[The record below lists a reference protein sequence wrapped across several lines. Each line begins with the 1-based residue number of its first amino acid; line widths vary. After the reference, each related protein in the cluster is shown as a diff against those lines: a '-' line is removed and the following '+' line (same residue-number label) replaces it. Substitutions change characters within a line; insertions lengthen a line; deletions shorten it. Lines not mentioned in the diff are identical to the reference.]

1 MTHDQPGRVTV
12 EATVVEP
19 LPSTDTE
26 IWTMGKRKFN
36 KATKTEPKTKRQRPD
51 RAQRLSLRQS
61 IENFVITASFGGRLL
76 RDCPRAV
83 KAYIQETI
91 DDYVLAISQ
100 MAVRGSL
107 VFNEVLFR
115 YFDDGLGMPP
125 IGDTSFFRQCFTGIG
140 KHQTVTD
147 ILQTVFQECPAIPR
161 YVGDWAPI
169 SYAVN
174 HYQTSFRTSIFY
186 NFDRRLGKLVS
197 SWVDKVC
204 PNAPDGVVGALI
216 RGILGHDENEND
228 SNPIHLSEEMNA
240 FVAAMRER
248 FGHPDNVDS
257 SEIDFDTLVR
267 YSYIILNCH
276 REYGLPGGFS
286 LAPLCSMRRHHI
298 SIDSTTLYCILRKTA
313 NYFQET
319 APEWIRM
326 IASLTQTEFL
336 QADEATPYTYRQYA
350 WMRFFDT
357 FSLSGRD
364 FTGTLLTDGV
374 KTSVVFERP
383 KKASATREEV
393 DLRDRFM
400 VDSVERIIAID
411 PGRTNLVTSLE
422 VNGEGKEIF
431 RTLTKRSYYN
441 SFSHAVETLKKWNAR
456 LRDVDEEFSLY
467 SPRTS
472 FSILREGYIGVYFQQ
487 YDRIWHE
494 RGSKRHARMRFYISS
509 KKRSA
514 LDKFF
519 RSFVSHGQ
527 PEPVVLYGAARLRS
541 HGTRGE
547 LSVPVKR
554 VLTVCRRFFYTVMVD
569 EFRTSKRH
577 SKCHLDMHPVRTR
590 AAHANETRGE
600 RRRRTVRGL
609 YYCGKCKKFVDRD
622 RDACRS
628 IMDAGLSE
636 FRPAYLSRSGLAVWK
651 RPVDKLPVS
660 RRSSS

>member
-1 MTHDQPGRVTV
+1 
-12 EATVVEP
+12 
-19 LPSTDTE
+19 
-26 IWTMGKRKFN
+26 MGKRSFN
-36 KATKTEPKTKRQRPD
+36 QATKTERKTKRQRPD
-51 RAQRLSLRQS
+51 RSQRSALRKT

-76 RDCPRAV
+76 RECPRAV

-115 YFDDGLGMPP
+115 YFDDDLGMPP
-125 IGDTSFFRQCFTGIG
+125 IGDVTFFRQCFTGVG
-140 KHQTVTD
+140 KHQVVTD
-147 ILQTVFQECPAIPR
+147 ILQTVFKECPTIPR
-161 YVGDWAPI
+161 HVGDWAPI
-169 SYAVN
+169 TYAVKQ
-174 HYQTSFRTSIFY
+174 YQTAFQTSIFY
-186 NFDRRLGKLVS
+186 NFDRRLAKLVS
-197 SWVDKVC
+197 AWVDKFC

-216 RGILGHDENEND
+216 SGILGHHEND
-228 SNPIHLSEEMNA
+228 NESNPIQLTEEMNA
-240 FVAAMRER
+240 FVLAMRKR
-248 FGHPDNVDS
+248 FGHPDTFDS
-257 SEIDFDTLVR
+257 SACGLDTLVR
-267 YSYIILNCH
+267 YSYIILKCH

-286 LAPLCSMRRHHI
+286 LAPLCGMRRHHI
-298 SIDSTTLYCILRKTA
+298 SIDSSALYCILRKTA
-313 NYFQET
+313 KYFKET
-319 APEWIRM
+319 APDWIQM
-326 IASLTQTEFL
+326 IASLTMTEFL
-336 QADEATPYTYRQYA
+336 QEDETGPYTYRLYA
-350 WMRFFDT
+350 WMHFFDT

-364 FTGTLLTDGV
+364 FTGRLLTDGI

-383 KKASATREEV
+383 KEAVTDRDEV
-393 DLRDRFM
+393 DKRNRAM
-400 VDSVERIIAID
+400 VQSAERIIAID

-422 VNGEGKEIF
+422 VDVDGKEIF

-441 SFSHAVETLKKWNAR
+441 SFNYAVETLKRWNAR

-467 SPRTS
+467 SPRTG

-494 RGSKRHARMRFYISS
+494 RGSKRHARMRFYIAS

-519 RSFVSHGQ
+519 QGFVSPGQ
-527 PEPVVLYGAARLRS
+527 PNPVVLYGAARLRS
-541 HGTRGE
+541 HGMRGE
-547 LSVPVKR
+547 LAVPVKR
-554 VLTVCRRFFYTVMVD
+554 VLTVCRRFFWTVLVD

-590 AAHANETRGE
+590 PAHADETRGD

-628 IMDAGLSE
+628 IMDVGLSE
-636 FRPAYLSRSGLAVWK
+636 IRPTYLGRGGVAVWK
-651 RPVDKLPVS
+651 CAVDKLPVS
-660 RRSSS
+660 RR